1 LLNLTHRES
10 HEHPTLLEPGK
21 RYTVTLRLNAIA
33 HSIRAGHYW
42 RVAISP
48 TYWPFAWPS
57 PEPVTLSL
65 FTGAASRLVL
75 PVRPPR
81 DDDARLVPFAEPEGT
96 APLSVERL
104 RSASR
109 KHMIHHDTIQN
120 LVQIVDETDAGR
132 RRLLANGLEDEAHS
146 RDTYTIIEGQP
157 LSAHVRCDRMVK
169 IGRGDWRTRL
179 ESSSTMSADAETF
192 YVTNVL
198 EAYEGEVRV
207 FTKTWDFKV
216 PRDFV

>member
-1 LLNLTHRES
+1 
-10 HEHPTLLEPGK
+10 
-21 RYTVTLRLNAIA
+21 
-33 HSIRAGHYW
+33 
-42 RVAISP
+42 
-48 TYWPFAWPS
+48 
-57 PEPVTLSL
+57 
-65 FTGAASRLVL
+65 
-75 PVRPPR
+75 
-81 DDDARLVPFAEPEGT
+81 
-96 APLSVERL
+96 
-104 RSASR
+104 
-109 KHMIHHDTIQN
+109 
-120 LVQIVDETDAGR
+120 LVQVVDETDAGR